1 MAAIGTILSVASTAL
16 EVVGTLQAGKQD
28 EAKFNYEAK
37 VREQQADQALATGQ
51 RRAQARYREGR
62 ILASR
67 QRAVAAAQGDTSDK
81 SVLDILGFSERET
94 QLNARTEIANAQNQA
109 NSLNDAARIARLDG
123 KNARRN
129 ATLGAIGQ
137 AIGGASSIFDRF
149 GQGGFKPKQATNP
162 SPLFGP
168 QVLPA

>member
-16 EVVGTLQAGKQD
+16 EVVGTLQEGNQD
-28 EAKFNYEAK
+28 EAKFNYESK
-37 VREQQADQALATGQ
+37 VREQQAHQALASGQ
-51 RRAQARYREGR
+51 RRAQQRYSEGR
-62 ILASR
+62 ILQSR

-94 QLNARTEIANAQNQA
+94 QLNARTEIANAQNQS

-123 KNARRN
+123 KNAIKNSR
-129 ATLGAIGQ
+129 LGAIGE
-137 AIGGASSIFDRF
+137 AVGGASSIFDRF
-149 GQGGFKPKQATNP
+149 GQGGFGASKSRKP